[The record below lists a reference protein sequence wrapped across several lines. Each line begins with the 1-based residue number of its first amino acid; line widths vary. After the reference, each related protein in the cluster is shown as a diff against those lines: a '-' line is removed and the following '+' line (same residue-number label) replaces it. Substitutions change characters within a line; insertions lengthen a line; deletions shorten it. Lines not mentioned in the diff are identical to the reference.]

1 MSSVILKFSLIILRR
16 IKYVRNIPKITRRT
30 SLKNADVARATG
42 ISNMT
47 LSDWKN
53 GKSKPKMDK
62 LKLIA
67 DFFNVPIDYILT
79 GDEAL
84 RKRYHIEII
93 RPDNEAFNARMLA
106 YMNKLLKLDKEHME
120 KVLSDIDYW
129 YNTDQ
134 KKVI

>member
-1 MSSVILKFSLIILRR
+1 MYEIYQRLLDEHH
-16 IKYVRNIPKITRRT
+16 
-30 SLKNADVARATG
+30 LKNADVARATG
-42 ISNMT
+42 ISNMM

-67 DFFNVPIDYILT
+67 DFFNVPIDYILA

>member
-67 DFFNVPIDYILT
+67 DFFNVPIDYILI

>member
-120 KVLSDIDYW
+120 KYYLI
-129 YNTDQ
+129 
-134 KKVI
+134 